1 MEPLCVLLVDDEPSM
16 TDMMKV
22 VLSNKAPHFSLS
34 AANSGQECLE
44 YLSTNKVDCIISDYQ
59 MPEMDGMELLKN
71 IRTNGNKVPF
81 IFFTGQGNEEVAR
94 EAFKEGAN
102 DYFTKSVGFAHFPR
116 IINSVEQAV
125 KQRFA
130 SEAHAK
136 AEKEWEE
143 TFNAIDDIVTIQNT
157 DFVILRANKAACRI
171 LGAECKDIIGRKC
184 YELFHG
190 SSGPVDNCPGSALL
204 KKIAKSHPD
213 DLPQNE
219 HAVVLSH
226 EVPVMDRM
234 YEVSIYPM
242 WEIGGGFNSFV
253 HVAKDITERKQATE
267 NIKKTNE
274 MLSTEF
280 QSVHFGMMIVGKDR
294 KIRQVNRTALDMM
307 GFGSED
313 EIVGRVCHE
322 TICPAQA
329 GSCPVLDL
337 GMRLDMSEKL
347 IRRSNGKKMPV
358 MKSVS
363 IINIGGEDVLLETF
377 AMSRQHATI
386 N

>member
-1 MEPLCVLLVDDEPSM
+1 MEPLSVLLVDDEPSM
-16 TDMMKV
+16 TDMMRV

-59 MPEMDGMELLKN
+59 MPEMDGMDLLKN
-71 IRTNGNKVPF
+71 IRTQGNEVPF

-102 DYFTKSVGFAHFPR
+102 DYFTKSVGFAHFTR

-125 KQRFA
+125 KQRLS

-157 DFVILRANKAACRI
+157 DFVILRANKAACRTF
-171 LGAECKDIIGRKC
+171 GKECKNIVGRKC

-190 SSGPVDNCPGSALL
+190 SSGPVDSCPGATLL
-204 KKIAKSHPD
+204 KKIATGHPD
-213 DLPQNE
+213 GLLQDG
-219 HAVVLSH
+219 HAEVLSH
-226 EVPVMDRM
+226 EIPVRDRI

-242 WEIGGGFNSFV
+242 WEVGGVFNSFV
-253 HVAKDITERKQATE
+253 HVAKDITERRHAIE
-267 NIKKTNE
+267 NIQKTNE
-274 MLSTEF
+274 MLSTVLMSA
-280 QSVHFGMMIVGKDR
+280 QFGMMVVGKDR
-294 KIRQVNRTALDMM
+294 RIRQINCAALNMM
-307 GFGSED
+307 GFESED

-322 TICPAQA
+322 TICPAQS

-337 GMRLDMSEKL
+337 GLIVDMSEKIIL
-347 IRRSNGKKMPV
+347 RRDGQKVPV

-363 IINIGGEDVLLETF
+363 IINVGGEDVLLETF
-377 AMSRQHATI
+377 VMSRQQPSI

>member
-1 MEPLCVLLVDDEPSM
+1 MEPLSVLLVDDEPSM

-34 AANSGQECLE
+34 ATNSGQECLE
-44 YLSTNKVDCIISDYQ
+44 YLSANKVDCIISDYQ

-71 IRTNGNKVPF
+71 IRIQGNKVPF

-102 DYFTKSVGFAHFPR
+102 DYFTKSVGFAHFTR
-116 IINSVEQAV
+116 IINSVEQAI
-125 KQRFA
+125 KQRLA

-143 TFNAIDDIVTIQNT
+143 TFNAIDDIVTIQDT
-157 DFVILRANKAACRI
+157 DFVILRANKAACR
-171 LGAECKDIIGRKC
+171 LFDMECKDITGRKC

-190 SSGPVDNCPGSALL
+190 TSGPVDKCPGAALL
-204 KKIAKSHPD
+204 KELVNGNRYGI
-213 DLPQNE
+213 PQNE
-219 HAVVLSH
+219 HAAVLSH
-226 EVPVMDRM
+226 EVPVRDRI

-242 WEIGGGFNSFV
+242 WEIGGGFKSFV
-253 HVAKDITERKQATE
+253 HVAKDITERKQTIE
-267 NIKKTNE
+267 NIQKTNE
-274 MLSTEF
+274 MLSTEL
-280 QSVHFGMMIVGKDR
+280 QSVQFGMMVVGKDR
-294 KIRQVNRTALDMM
+294 KIKQINRTALDMM
-307 GFGSED
+307 GFGSEA

-337 GMRLDMSEKL
+337 GMRVDMSEKIIL
-347 IRRSNGKKMPV
+347 RHDGGKIPV

-377 AMSRQHATI
+377 VISRQKAA
-386 N
+386 

>member
-1 MEPLCVLLVDDEPSM
+1 MEPLSVLLVDDEPSM
-16 TDMMKV
+16 TDMMKL

-44 YLSTNKVDCIISDYQ
+44 YLSANKVDCIISDYQ
-59 MPEMDGMELLKN
+59 MPEMDGMDLLKS
-71 IRTNGNKVPF
+71 IRTQGNEVPF

-94 EAFKEGAN
+94 EAFMEGAN
-102 DYFTKSVGFAHFPR
+102 DYFTKSVGFAHFTR

-125 KQRFA
+125 KQRLA

-143 TFNAIDDIVTIQNT
+143 TFNAIDDIVTIQDM
-157 DFVILRANKAACRI
+157 DFVILRANRAACRI
-171 LGAECKDIIGRKC
+171 FGTECKDIVGRKC

-190 SSGPVDNCPGSALL
+190 SSGPVDNCPGATLL
-204 KKIAKSHPD
+204 KKIANSHED
-213 DLPQNE
+213 SFSHNG
-219 HAVVLSH
+219 HAAVLSH
-226 EVPVMDRM
+226 EIPVGDRI
-234 YEVSIYPM
+234 YEISIYPM
-242 WEIGGGFNSFV
+242 WEIGGGFKSFV
-253 HVAKDITERKQATE
+253 HVAKDITERKRAIE
-267 NIKKTNE
+267 NIQKTNE

-280 QSVHFGMMIVGKDR
+280 QSVHFGMMVVGKDR
-294 KIRQVNRTALDMM
+294 KIRQINRKALDMM

-313 EIVGRVCHE
+313 EVIGRVCHE
-322 TICPAQA
+322 TICPAQS

-337 GMRLDMSEKL
+337 GMRLDMSEKM
-347 IRRSNGKKMPV
+347 IRRRDGQNIPV

-377 AMSRQHATI
+377 AMSRQQAA
-386 N
+386 